1 MGKLIITV
9 DDEKDIRDSVRVVL
23 QDEGYKIETA
33 ENGND
38 LLKKLANIKAD
49 LILLDILMPG
59 LTTREIVTE
68 LKKRKIKTP
77 IIFLS
82 VVRLSEAMKKDI
94 LKDAHMV
101 DYIEKPFDNADLIK
115 RVKKA
120 LAES

>member
-1 MGKLIITV
+1 
-9 DDEKDIRDSVRVVL
+9 
-23 QDEGYKIETA
+23 
-33 ENGND
+33 
-38 LLKKLANIKAD
+38 
-49 LILLDILMPG
+49 MPG